1 MKNDREFRLFK
12 PLRWIAPSILVGAG
26 IWNAAAAQPAWA
38 DPIALQLSQN
48 LQSQNLQPPRRGPA
62 VREVMSY
69 EMKGD
74 ELRICKQEGNSEKK
88 CQVVG
93 KGYTVGLRTANDLYG
108 QGNLVNAEALYRQLI
123 ARYPKQADAYYKL
136 GTMLSGQGKMSDAI
150 VQFQK
155 AIEVNPQHAKAH
167 NDLGVAMA
175 SQGQL
180 PEAIVQWRQ
189 AVKINDR
196 YPDAL
201 NNLGVGLYQQG
212 GQENQAEA
220 VASLTK
226 AKELFIKQ
234 GRTQAAN
241 RVDKILEEINSR
253 SSGS

>member
-1 MKNDREFRLFK
+1 MKNDREFPWFK
-12 PLRWIAPSILVGAG
+12 PLMWIAPSILVGAG
-26 IWNAAAAQPAWA
+26 ICSVAVAEPAGA
-38 DPIALQLSQN
+38 ETLALQLSQN
-48 LQSQNLQPPRRGPA
+48 LHSQNLQPQRRGPA

-93 KGYTVGLRTANDLYG
+93 KGYTIGLRTANDLYG
-108 QGNLVNAEALYRQLI
+108 QGNAVNAEALYRQLI
-123 ARYPKQADAYYKL
+123 ARYPKEADAYYKL
-136 GTMLSGQGKMSDAI
+136 ATMLSGQGKMSDAI
-150 VQFQK
+150 ALFQK
-155 AIEVNPQHAKAH
+155 AIEVNPKHAKAH

-212 GQENQAEA
+212 DKEYHAEA
-220 VASLTK
+220 VASLKK

-241 RVDKILEEINSR
+241 RVEKILEEINSR
-253 SSGS
+253 SSDS

>member
-26 IWNAAAAQPAWA
+26 IWNLAAAPPAQAE
-38 DPIALQLSQN
+38 PIALQLSQN
-48 LQSQNLQPPRRGPA
+48 LQSQNLQPPRRVPA

-74 ELRICKQEGNSEKK
+74 ELRICKQQGNSEKK
-88 CQVVG
+88 CEVVG

-108 QGNLVNAEALYRQLI
+108 QGNAVNAEALYRQLI

-150 VQFQK
+150 VLFQK

-180 PEAIVQWRQ
+180 PEQLFSGD
-189 AVKINDR
+189 K
-196 YPDAL
+196 PL
-201 NNLGVGLYQQG
+201 K
-212 GQENQAEA
+212 
-220 VASLTK
+220 LT
-226 AKELFIKQ
+226 
-234 GRTQAAN
+234 AN
-241 RVDKILEEINSR
+241 IPML
-253 SSGS
+253 